1 MLDIKME
8 RSREARINRAGK
20 KGQAAK
26 EALPD
31 HGNRYG

>member
-8 RSREARINRAGK
+8 GSREARINQTGK
-20 KGQAAK
+20 RGQAAK

-31 HGNRYG
+31 HGNRCG